1 MFPLPPLT
9 LFSFMPWVI
18 LASDG
23 LRDRL
28 ASDEFEALLAES
40 PAPEAKLEEILAQ
53 VAQEIVSRV
62 NSGRRKR
69 GLAPVANTGRSVPP
83 GSQRHG
89 YALAR
94 RLLSEAFPSLA
105 EFNGDDRKIA
115 VETAENY
122 MDDLAKNDAD
132 SDDTGAA
139 SFAVSSAS
147 SFRYG
152 GATLMDF
159 STAP

>member
-1 MFPLPPLT
+1 M
-9 LFSFMPWVI
+9 
-18 LASDG
+18 
-23 LRDRL
+23 
-28 ASDEFEALLAES
+28 
-40 PAPEAKLEEILAQ
+40 
-53 VAQEIVSRV
+53 VSRV
-62 NSGRRKR
+62 NAGRRKR
-69 GLAPVANTGRSVPP
+69 GLPPVSNTGRNVPP

-105 EFNGDDRKIA
+105 EFNGEDRKAA
-115 VETAENY
+115 VEAAETF

-132 SDDTGAA
+132 SDDNGADAFA
-139 SFAVSSAS
+139 SSSSS

-152 GATLMDF
+152 GSSTMDF

>member
-1 MFPLPPLT
+1 
-9 LFSFMPWVI
+9 MPWVI
-18 LASDG
+18 LTSDG

-40 PAPEAKLEEILAQ
+40 PAPEAKLEEILEQ
-53 VAQEIVSRV
+53 VGQEIVSRV
-62 NSGRRKR
+62 NAGRRKR
-69 GLAPVANTGRSVPP
+69 GLPPVSSTGRNVPP

-105 EFNGDDRKIA
+105 EFNGDDRKVA
-115 VETAENY
+115 VEAAETF

-132 SDDTGAA
+132 SDDNGAA
-139 SFAVSSAS
+139 SFVSSSSS

-152 GATLMDF
+152 GSTTMDF
-159 STAP
+159 SISP

>member
-1 MFPLPPLT
+1 
-9 LFSFMPWVI
+9 MPWVAI
-18 LASDG
+18 TSDG

-40 PAPEAKLEEILAQ
+40 PAPESKINEILGQ

-69 GLAPVANTGRSVPP
+69 GLPAVTNTVRFVPP
-83 GSQRHG
+83 GSQRHA

-105 EFNGDDRKIA
+105 EFNGEDRKIA
-115 VETAENY
+115 VEAAETF

-132 SDDTGAA
+132 SDDIGANAFA
-139 SFAVSSAS
+139 STSGS

-152 GATLMDF
+152 GNATMDF
-159 STAP
+159 ATSP

>member
-1 MFPLPPLT
+1 
-9 LFSFMPWVI
+9 MPWV
-18 LASDG
+18 LLSSDG

-40 PAPEAKLEEILAQ
+40 PAPEAKIEEILEQ
-53 VAQEIVSRV
+53 VAQEISSRV

-69 GLAPVANTGRSVPP
+69 GLPPVGNTGRSVPP

-105 EFNGDDRKIA
+105 EFNGDDRKVA
-115 VETAENY
+115 VEAAETF

-132 SDDTGAA
+132 SDDTGATA
-139 SFAVSSAS
+139 FALSSSS

-152 GATLMDF
+152 GNATMDF
-159 STAP
+159 ATSP

>member
-1 MFPLPPLT
+1 
-9 LFSFMPWVI
+9 MPWVAI
-18 LASDG
+18 TTDG

-28 ASDEFEALLAES
+28 ASDEFEALLAEA
-40 PAPEAKLEEILAQ
+40 PAPEAKIEEILEQ

-69 GLAPVANTGRSVPP
+69 GLPAVINTGRNVPP
-83 GSQRHG
+83 GSQRHA

-105 EFNGDDRKIA
+105 DFNGDDRKVA
-115 VETAENY
+115 VEAAETF

-139 SFAVSSAS
+139 AFAASSAS

-152 GATLMDF
+152 GNATMDF
-159 STAP
+159 ATSP

>member
-1 MFPLPPLT
+1 
-9 LFSFMPWVI
+9 MPWI
-18 LASDG
+18 QLTSDG

-40 PAPEAKLEEILAQ
+40 PAPESKLEEILEQ

-62 NSGRRKR
+62 NAGRRKR
-69 GLAPVANTGRSVPP
+69 GLPPVINTGRNVPP

-105 EFNGDDRKIA
+105 EFNGEDRKLA
-115 VETAENY
+115 VEAAENY
-122 MDDLAKNDAD
+122 MDDLAKNDVD
-132 SDDTGAA
+132 SDDTGAN
-139 SFAVSSAS
+139 SFASSSAS

-152 GATLMDF
+152 GSAIMDF
-159 STAP
+159 AESP

>member
-1 MFPLPPLT
+1 
-9 LFSFMPWVI
+9 MPWVQ
-18 LASDG
+18 LTSDG

-40 PAPEAKLEEILAQ
+40 PAPESKIDEILEQ
-53 VAQEIVSRV
+53 VAQEIVARV
-62 NSGRRKR
+62 NAGRRKR
-69 GLAPVANTGRSVPP
+69 GLAAVINTGRNVPP

-105 EFNGDDRKIA
+105 EFNGEDRKMA
-115 VETAENY
+115 VEAAETF

-139 SFAVSSAS
+139 AFASSSAS

-152 GATLMDF
+152 GSATMDF
-159 STAP
+159 SYSP

>member
-1 MFPLPPLT
+1 MAWVLLT
-9 LFSFMPWVI
+9 
-18 LASDG
+18 SDG

-40 PAPEAKLEEILAQ
+40 PAPEAKLEEILEQ
-53 VAQEIVSRV
+53 VAQEFVSRV
-62 NSGRRKR
+62 NAGRRKR
-69 GLAPVANTGRSVPP
+69 GLAPVTSTGRYVPP

-105 EFNGDDRKIA
+105 EFNGEDRKVA
-115 VETAENY
+115 VEAAETF

-139 SFAVSSAS
+139 AFIGSSNS
-147 SFRYG
+147 SFRFG
-152 GATLMDF
+152 GSDTMDF
-159 STAP
+159 SYSP

>member
-1 MFPLPPLT
+1 MAWVQLT
-9 LFSFMPWVI
+9 
-18 LASDG
+18 SDG

-40 PAPEAKLEEILAQ
+40 PAPEAKLTEILEQ
-53 VAQEIVSRV
+53 VAQEFVSRV
-62 NSGRRKR
+62 NAGRRKR
-69 GLAPVANTGRSVPP
+69 GLPPVTNTGRYVPP

-105 EFNGDDRKIA
+105 EFNGDDRKVA
-115 VETAENY
+115 VEAAETF

-132 SDDTGAA
+132 SDDTGALAYATTTA
-139 SFAVSSAS
+139 SP
-147 SFRYG
+147 FRYG
-152 GATLMDF
+152 GSDVMDF
-159 STAP
+159 CISP

>member
-1 MFPLPPLT
+1 
-9 LFSFMPWVI
+9 MPWI
-18 LASDG
+18 SITSDG

-40 PAPEAKLEEILAQ
+40 PAPEAKIDEILEQ

-69 GLAPVANTGRSVPP
+69 GLPPVTNTGRFIPP

-115 VETAENY
+115 VEAAETF

-132 SDDTGAA
+132 SDDIGANAFA
-139 SFAVSSAS
+139 STSGSSV
-147 SFRYG
+147 RYG
-152 GATLMDF
+152 GNAYMDF
-159 STAP
+159 AISP

>member
-1 MFPLPPLT
+1 
-9 LFSFMPWVI
+9 MPWVAI
-18 LASDG
+18 TTDG

-28 ASDEFEALLAES
+28 ASDEFEALLAEA
-40 PAPEAKLEEILAQ
+40 PAPEAKIEEILEQ

-69 GLAPVANTGRSVPP
+69 GLPAVINTGRNVPP
-83 GSQRHG
+83 GSQRHA

-105 EFNGDDRKIA
+105 DFNGDDRKVA
-115 VETAENY
+115 VEAAETF
-122 MDDLAKNDAD
+122 MDDLAKNDTD

-139 SFAVSSAS
+139 AFAASSAS

-152 GATLMDF
+152 GNATMDF
-159 STAP
+159 ATSP